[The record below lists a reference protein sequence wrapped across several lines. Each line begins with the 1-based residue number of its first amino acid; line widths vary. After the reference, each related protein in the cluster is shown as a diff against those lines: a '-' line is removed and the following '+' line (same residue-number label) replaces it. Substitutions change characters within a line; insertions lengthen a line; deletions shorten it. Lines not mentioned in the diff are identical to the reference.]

1 MYKLGMS
8 FEFESN
14 SCSTRTLPVRRTA
27 NNLGCSRQVRVYF
40 GTQLKSMGLERLKS
54 KVLILK
60 ANMQVIVIK
69 SVWGPGSCPRGHVSM
84 QKNVLKPAFFWGPRG
99 SV

>member
-1 MYKLGMS
+1 
-8 FEFESN
+8 
-14 SCSTRTLPVRRTA
+14 
-27 NNLGCSRQVRVYF
+27 
-40 GTQLKSMGLERLKS
+40 MGLERLKS

-84 QKNVLKPAFFWGPRG
+84 QKKVLKAAVFLGA
-99 SV
+99 VILIMLKVKQ